1 MDACLE
7 LAGVGAVYEGP
18 EIRYR
23 GVPESDEAMIDRVK
37 SVAQAI
43 THRVRETLSHHD
55 LATHPGRDG
64 PATRPMRVLVV
75 DDNPDAADA
84 LAAVVE
90 LMGCDV
96 RACYDGESALD
107 AVRVELPDVCLL
119 DLMMPGLDGLE
130 LAGLIRSQVGRRPM
144 LLVATTA
151 LGSLE
156 DRTATALAG
165 FHFHLVKPID
175 TEMLRAALDRFRAV
189 TRPPAADAPPPI
201 LVSTARTIP
210 DLRLADTPSDDEERA
225 DLRAAKGAAS
235 LLTEQ
240 G

>member
-1 MDACLE
+1 M
-7 LAGVGAVYEGP
+7 
-18 EIRYR
+18 
-23 GVPESDEAMIDRVK
+23 DRVK

-43 THRVRETLSHHD
+43 THRVRETLAHHD
-55 LATHPGRDG
+55 VATLPDGGG
-64 PATRPMRVLVV
+64 PATRPLRVLVV

-107 AVRVELPDVCLL
+107 AVRAELPDVCLL

-130 LAGLIRSQVGRRPM
+130 LAGLIRAQVGRRPM

-151 LGSLE
+151 LGALE

-175 TEMLRAALDRFRAV
+175 TPTLRAAFDRFR
-189 TRPPAADAPPPI
+189 TLTQRPPFP
-201 LVSTARTIP
+201 
-210 DLRLADTPSDDEERA
+210 PSDE
-225 DLRAAKGAAS
+225 
-235 LLTEQ
+235 
-240 G
+240 

>member
-1 MDACLE
+1 MNSCLE
-7 LAGVGAVYEGP
+7 LVGIAYEGP
-18 EIRYR
+18 ETLARCA
-23 GVPESDEAMIDRVK
+23 PESDEVMIERVK

-43 THRVRETLSHHD
+43 THRVRETLAHHD
-55 LATHPGRDG
+55 VATVPGRDG
-64 PATRPMRVLVV
+64 LASRPLRVLVV

-107 AVRVELPDVCLL
+107 AIRAEMPDVCLL

-130 LAGLIRSQVGRRPM
+130 LAGLIRAQVGRRPL

-175 TEMLRAALDRFRAV
+175 TPTLRAAFERFRAL
-189 TRPPAADAPPPI
+189 TQRPPLPP
-201 LVSTARTIP
+201 T
-210 DLRLADTPSDDEERA
+210 DE
-225 DLRAAKGAAS
+225 
-235 LLTEQ
+235 
-240 G
+240 

>member
-1 MDACLE
+1 MEACLE
-7 LAGVGAVYEGP
+7 LVGVGTAYEGP

-23 GVPESDEAMIDRVK
+23 GAPESGEEMMDRVK

-43 THRVRETLSHHD
+43 THRVRETLSHHEV
-55 LATHPGRDG
+55 ATLPGRDG
-64 PATRPMRVLVV
+64 TATRPLRVLVV

-107 AVRVELPDVCLL
+107 AIRVELPDVCLL

-165 FHFHLVKPID
+165 FHFHLIKPID
-175 TEMLRAALDRFRAV
+175 TPTLRAAFDRFRAL
-189 TRPPAADAPPPI
+189 TRRPPPFPTAD
-201 LVSTARTIP
+201 
-210 DLRLADTPSDDEERA
+210 E
-225 DLRAAKGAAS
+225 
-235 LLTEQ
+235 
-240 G
+240 

>member
-1 MDACLE
+1 MDDCLE
-7 LAGVGAVYEGP
+7 MTDVDAALGAP
-18 EIRYR
+18 EDRDR
-23 GVPESDEAMIDRVK
+23 GAPEPREPMIDRVK
-37 SVAQAI
+37 SVAQSI
-43 THRVRETLSHHD
+43 THRVREAIAHHD
-55 LATHPGRDG
+55 TATLPVGAAG
-64 PATRPMRVLVV
+64 ATRPLRVLVV

-90 LMGCDV
+90 LLGCEV

-107 AVRVELPDVCLL
+107 AIRAELPDVCLL

-130 LAGLIRSQVGRRPM
+130 LAGLIRDYVGRRPM

-175 TEMLRAALDRFRAV
+175 TPTLRAAFERFRAV
-189 TRPPAADAPPPI
+189 TRRPPFP
-201 LVSTARTIP
+201 
-210 DLRLADTPSDDEERA
+210 EHE
-225 DLRAAKGAAS
+225 
-235 LLTEQ
+235 
-240 G
+240 